1 MDTVIEGGKEIK
13 QLLFL
18 LEDNKSPNLDVY
30 KVNIKS
36 LMSQITELT
45 NKVHEAEAK
54 QDQRLSKF
62 KKDIEVTIKKIKTN
76 VKDFSVKL

>member
-1 MDTVIEGGKEIK
+1 
-13 QLLFL
+13 
-18 LEDNKSPNLDVY
+18 
-30 KVNIKS
+30 
-36 LMSQITELT
+36 MSQITELT